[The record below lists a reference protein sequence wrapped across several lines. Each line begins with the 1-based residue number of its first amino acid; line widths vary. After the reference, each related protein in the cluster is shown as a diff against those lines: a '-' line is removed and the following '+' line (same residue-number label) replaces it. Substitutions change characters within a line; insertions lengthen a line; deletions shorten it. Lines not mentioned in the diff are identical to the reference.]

1 MEEIQAFC
9 RKNPNCLQASKS
21 APPDGER
28 ASLSRQANPPEIVM
42 TKTFCLSALVL
53 AGLLAPPLGPA
64 RAQQGAGLRQE
75 LVAVQVRSG
84 ASMTYLGLV
93 GSARPAAAVVLV
105 AGGDGGL
112 GLGHRGSIG
121 TDLRLNFLIRSRE
134 LFARQGLYAA
144 ALDVAS
150 DLDDGMDGAYRLSLQ
165 HAKEIGQVI
174 AHLRG
179 RLGVPVWLIGTSSS
193 SMSAVNAAARL
204 PVAGLPG
211 PHGIVLASSQTVL
224 TAYCGRTVY
233 DAPLGAIRGPVLLVS
248 HRDDGCACSP
258 GSASAGG
265 QLVAALTAAS
275 AKEHKIFT
283 GGLTPVSGPCHARA
297 PHGFFGIE
305 ERVVKAIADW
315 IKAH

>member
-1 MEEIQAFC
+1 
-9 RKNPNCLQASKS
+9 
-21 APPDGER
+21 
-28 ASLSRQANPPEIVM
+28 M
-42 TKTFCLSALVL
+42 TKTFYLSALAL

-64 RAQQGAGLRQE
+64 RAQQDTGLRQE
-75 LVAVQVRSG
+75 LVAVQVRPNV
-84 ASMTYLGLV
+84 SMTYLGLV
-93 GSARPAAAVVLV
+93 GSAKPAAAVVLV
-105 AGGDGGL
+105 AGGDGVL
-112 GLGHRGSIG
+112 GLGHRGFIG

-134 LFARQGLYAA
+134 LFARQGLYTAV
-144 ALDVAS
+144 LDAAS
-150 DLDDGMDGAYRLSLQ
+150 DLEDGMDGAYRLSLQ

-174 AHLRG
+174 AHLKG

-211 PHGIVLASSQTVL
+211 PDGVVTASSQTVL

-233 DAPLGAIRGPVLLVS
+233 DAPLSAIRVPVLVVS

-258 GSASAGG
+258 GSAAAGAE
-265 QLVAALTAAS
+265 LLAALTGTS
-275 AKEHKIFT
+275 SKEHRIFT
-283 GGLTPVSGPCHARA
+283 GGLTPLSRPCQARA

-305 ERVVKAIADW
+305 ERVVKSIADW